1 MNSRPGPARPG
12 ACRCTDRGRPW
23 RPGPLEGSHGRCA
36 GRVGQAP
43 ATHASP
49 AGQAL
54 PIWPAMAILSAVS
67 HSIWP
72 AMAVLSAAS
81 QDATRAATVNDD
93 LPRCATMDEHRER
106 STTVPS
112 ERRPGRW
119 SRLLLAGAVLVA
131 GAACESGRVKRPE
144 VATTTTPAGP
154 MVERYL
160 TDALNLIQ
168 QHAFYAGRVDW
179 PAVRAKAGSGPPTP
193 PPRPEPTTP
202 SAGYSPS
209 SATATACCS
218 HQSRPANSRPAA
230 PPAAASACWRCSP
243 SG

>member
-1 MNSRPGPARPG
+1 MWPYRSTDIDERTSTFHLAI
-12 ACRCTDRGRPW
+12 CR
-23 RPGPLEGSHGRCA
+23 
-36 GRVGQAP
+36 
-43 ATHASP
+43 
-49 AGQAL
+49 
-54 PIWPAMAILSAVS
+54 
-67 HSIWP
+67 
-72 AMAVLSAAS
+72 
-81 QDATRAATVNDD
+81 ATVLASLVMRSWGPHEVAAQVLLDPGRAGVPIVAVHGAQVPWGKVVMDGVPVMSARRLPRMLRRGHSNDD

-144 VATTTTPAGP
+144 AATTTPADP